1 MASIRAPLRV
11 LPRANFLLTSRQSW
25 TCAACKYGSRR
36 TFQRGVATTPTQ
48 TPGEFKKP
56 YYVTTPIFYVNAAPH
71 VGHFY
76 TMVIADI
83 LKRWQVLLGNTDAQL
98 LTGTDEHGMKIQQ
111 AALAAGMDT
120 QAFCDMNCRTF
131 ETLAKAANVNNDHF
145 IRTTDPAHREA
156 VQYFWEMLQHRGYIY
171 TSKHEGWYSVSD
183 ETFYPQT
190 QVQNSLDPATGRKRM
205 VSIETGKEVEWSSE
219 TNYHFRLSAF
229 KDRLLELYKRED
241 SFITPS
247 KYSTSI
253 IQSVSSGLQDL
264 SISRPAERLTW
275 GIPVPGDNTQTIYV
289 WLDALVNYLTKA
301 GYPFPPGQEN
311 KSIWPANVQ
320 VVGKDIVRFHCV
332 YWPAFLMA
340 LDLPL
345 PRKVLVHGHWTMNR
359 EKMSKSTGNV
369 VNPFFAI
376 DRFGV
381 DSMRFFLAY
390 QGGLSDDADYD
401 NAFIVRDYKK
411 LLQGG
416 IGNLAARTIGL
427 AKGKLGSYIQ
437 DATSNNL
444 PTPTPMDVEHQI
456 MLVSTPLKVAEHMK
470 GLNPR
475 AALQEIMSIIEKTNK
490 YFHATEP
497 WKNPNHQWVLYNVA
511 ESLRISGIMLQPFMP
526 AKSLELLEMLRVDI
540 SNPAKVGFSATAYG
554 SDSEYGEG
562 AKKGHLFPP
571 LLAEN

>member
-1 MASIRAPLRV
+1 MTTPRSAFRSLSRASQLINARRP
-11 LPRANFLLTSRQSW
+11 W
-25 TCAACKYGSRR
+25 TCSACRSGVPRR
-36 TFQRGVATTPTQ
+36 FHRGLATTPEA
-48 TPGEFKKP
+48 PKKP
-56 YYVTTPIFYVNAAPH
+56 FYVTTPIFYVNAAPH

-83 LKRWQVLLGNTDAQL
+83 LKRWQVLLGNDAKL

-131 ETLAKAANVNNDHF
+131 ESLAKAANLNNDHF
-145 IRTTDPAHREA
+145 IRTTDASHRDA
-156 VQYFWEMLQHRGYIY
+156 VQYFWEMLNHRGYIY

-190 QVQNSLDPATGRKRM
+190 QVQNSLDPTTGRKRM
-205 VSIETGKEVEWSSE
+205 VSMETGKEVEWSSE
-219 TNYHFRLSAF
+219 VNYHFRLSAF
-229 KDRLLELYKRED
+229 QDRLLELYNRPD

-247 KYSTSI
+247 KYATAV
-253 IQSVSSGLQDL
+253 IQSVSSGLTDL

-275 GIPVPGDNTQTIYV
+275 GIPVPGDDTQTIYV
-289 WLDALVNYLTKA
+289 WLDALVNYLTFA
-301 GYPFPPGQEN
+301 GYPFPPGQE
-311 KSIWPANVQ
+311 KSSIWPANVH

-345 PRKVLVHGHWTMNR
+345 PRNVLVHGHWTMNR

-381 DSMRFFLAY
+381 DGMRFFLAY

-401 NAFIVRDYKK
+401 NSFIIRDYKK
-411 LLQGG
+411 WLQGG
-416 IGNLAARTIGL
+416 IGNLAYRTIGC
-427 AKGKLGSYIQ
+427 AKGKLHSYIQ
-437 DATSNNL
+437 DATSDKL
-444 PTPTPMDVEHQI
+444 PAASTADELHQA
-456 MLVSTPLKVAEHMK
+456 MLIATPLKVAEHMT

-490 YFHATEP
+490 YFHAAEP
-497 WKNPNHQWVLYNVA
+497 WKSANPQWVLYNVA
-511 ESLRISGIMLQPFMP
+511 ESLRISAILLQPFMP
-526 AKSLELLEMLRVDI
+526 DKSQELLDILRVDT
-540 SNPAKVGFSATAYG
+540 SNPAKRAFSATVYG
-554 SDSEYGEG
+554 SDPDYGEG
-562 AKKGHLFPP
+562 IKKGMLFPP
-571 LLAEN
+571 LLTEE